1 VKDLTRR
8 FEISRTLFAS
18 LTAFIFFSCNSTPQ
32 PNKSSPTTA
41 HQTGCSV
48 EQRSETL
55 RELQKQVLSVAPGR
69 IESLDAAVRPG
80 GQLAGWQLTHG
91 FVVLAG
97 GGVELPAESFFLSR
111 KRTKRVSG
119 KEALSRRLLFSV

>member
-1 VKDLTRR
+1 MKDLTRR
-8 FEISRTLFAS
+8 FGISRTLFAS

-97 GGVELPAESFFLSR
+97 GGVELPAESFFYLVNAR
-111 KRTKRVSG
+111 KEFPAKKR
-119 KEALSRRLLFSV
+119 